1 MYFIYQGD
9 FLVRFQFRNI
19 AKPRVSPQILLKKIP
34 FKIVHLHMRKKHCV
48 GADCFSKYGK
58 VDFIKCSM
66 ILCKTSIGVPSYYIN
81 SLGGQWLVYNEE
93 AFP

>member
-1 MYFIYQGD
+1 MDFLYQGD

-34 FKIVHLHMRKKHCV
+34 FKKVHLHIGKKHCV
-48 GADCFSKYGK
+48 GADCFSKSAK

-66 ILCKTSIGVPSYYIN
+66 TLCKTSMGVPSC
-81 SLGGQWLVYNEE
+81 
-93 AFP
+93 